1 VSVVEDVLAAA
12 RSRARALVESDPV
25 RLRALMHPDLRWTT
39 FRGEVL
45 SRDEYVRGNT
55 DGSLRWVAQTREEP
69 EVVVAGQTA
78 VLIAVV
84 VDAVERDGQAQ
95 TYRLRLSQ
103 TWVLTG
109 EGWQCLTGHAGPA
122 LDGA

>member
-12 RSRARALVESDPV
+12 RSRARALVESDAV
-25 RLRALMHPDLRWTT
+25 LLRALMHPDLRWTT

-55 DGSLRWVAQTREEP
+55 AGSLRWVAQTLEEP
-69 EVVVAGQTA
+69 EVIVVGETA

-84 VDAVERDGQAQ
+84 VDAVECDGQPQ

-103 TWVLTG
+103 TWVRTG
-109 EGWQCLTGHAGPA
+109 EGWQCLAGHAGPA
-122 LDGA
+122 LDAA